1 MGVNFA
7 PGQPYL
13 QKVKDA
19 TKDIDVQV
27 LFNNAGCVGGNGK
40 MEGVVCI
47 RGWVGVGGFAK

>member
-13 QKVKDA
+13 QKVKDG

-27 LFNNAGCVGGNGK
+27 LFNNAGCVFLGG
-40 MEGVVCI
+40 GVD
-47 RGWVGVGGFAK
+47 VGVYVGV